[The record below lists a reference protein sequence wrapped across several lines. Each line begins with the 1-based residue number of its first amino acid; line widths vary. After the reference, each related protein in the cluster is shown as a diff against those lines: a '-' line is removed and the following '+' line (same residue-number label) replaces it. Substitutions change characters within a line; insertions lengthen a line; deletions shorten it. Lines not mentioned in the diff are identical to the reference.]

1 VALPRSSLVI
11 VGDELLAG
19 FTVDSNGAL
28 AARRLFE
35 AGYPVRRVEI
45 VGDVVADIAASVRRA
60 VDDPEVARII
70 VCGGVGPTPDDRTHE
85 GVAAALGRDLV
96 EDPTALRLIEARV
109 ARMHRA
115 GWLPSPVASAA
126 NRRMARMASGGRV
139 LENLRGMAPPLA
151 VQLGVDRWLLVLP
164 GVPREFEAA
173 LEEAVI
179 PEFFS
184 RSRPLSV
191 VELRFSGVA
200 EADLAGPM
208 LQLERDFPDV
218 AAGSYPQPGRQLI
231 VRLRGEDP
239 DRVTA
244 AAGRLGELRGGLGG
258 EG

>member
-96 EDPTALRLIEARV
+96 EDPTALRLIEAQV

-115 GWLPSPVASAA
+115 GWLPSPVTSAA
-126 NRRMARMASGGRV
+126 NRRMARMASGGQV

-151 VQLGVDRWLLVLP
+151 VELDANRWLFVLP

-173 LEEAVI
+173 LDRLVGDAALRAVLGDAGRAYVDRFYRWPVLI
-179 PEFFS
+179 ARYADF
-184 RSRPLSV
+184 LTSV
-191 VELRFSGVA
+191 VARGR
-200 EADLAGPM
+200 GT
-208 LQLERDFPDV
+208 
-218 AAGSYPQPGRQLI
+218 PGL
-231 VRLRGEDP
+231 L
-239 DRVTA
+239 
-244 AAGRLGELRGGLGG
+244 
-258 EG
+258 

>member
-1 VALPRSSLVI
+1 MPLPRSALVI

-28 AARRLFE
+28 ATRRLFG

-45 VGDVVADIAASVRRA
+45 VGDNAADIAAAVRRA
-60 VDDPEVARII
+60 VDDPEMARII

-96 EDPTALRLIEARV
+96 EDPTALRLIEAQV

-115 GWLPSPVASAA
+115 GWLPSPVTSAA
-126 NRRMARMASGGRV
+126 NRRMARMASGGQV

-151 VQLGVDRWLLVLP
+151 VELGANRWLFVLP
-164 GVPREFEAA
+164 GVPREFAAA

-179 PEFFS
+179 PEFFAG
-184 RSRPLSV
+184 SRPLSV
-191 VELRFSGVA
+191 VEVRLTGVV
-200 EADLAGPM
+200 EADIAGPM
-208 LQLERDFPDV
+208 LQLDREFPDV
-218 AAGSYPQPGRQLI
+218 AVGSYPQPERELI

-239 DRVTA
+239 DRVAA
-244 AAGRLGELRGGLGG
+244 AAGRLGELRA
-258 EG
+258 EV